1 MDASATGEKCMELLG
16 EIAKSYSCRV
26 NPYHSLMRARYGLY
40 GSPLEPDLFD
50 IDPPL
55 LRTAP
60 ATNTTYS
67 GVVASTVGP
76 TTGGVSAG
84 GIPLTAGS
92 GLANVTSGSG
102 ANSSLAYSD
111 EVLFKDLMNLCH
123 MDKNLSG
130 PSAVLNIGS
139 ASRCGAEQ
147 PLSRYLTGLLEV
159 EPLHFTCHAT
169 SDGTRM
175 ERLDTRM
182 IFVFLNARVLYIDSF
197 WTVLSL
203 QLHLPQVPVNY
214 EFDDATRNWD

>member
-1 MDASATGEKCMELLG
+1 MDASATSEKCMELLG

-26 NPYHSLMRARYGLY
+26 NPYHSLLRARYGLY

-50 IDPPL
+50 IDPPQ

-67 GVVASTVGP
+67 GVVASTVGT

-92 GLANVTSGSG
+92 GLANVTAGSG
-102 ANSSLAYSD
+102 VNGLVFSD

-130 PSAVLNIGS
+130 PSGVLNIGS
-139 ASRCGAEQ
+139 NSRCGAEQ

-175 ERLDTRM
+175 ERLDTCK
-182 IFVFLNARVLYIDSF
+182 IF
-197 WTVLSL
+197 T
-203 QLHLPQVPVNY
+203 P
-214 EFDDATRNWD
+214 